1 MRNIALFLTVC
12 NGIVRASYNSV
23 FDSVMNYY
31 PEELDRTFEIILDS
45 VEAHIKVYVSVK
57 NLDASMAVEVL
68 NEVISANIIA
78 TCDVVVFLIF
88 SWSLFMG
95 GRRTSAQK
103 TVGAVLFK
111 VLGFSFAIHDFILAR
126 I

>member
-1 MRNIALFLTVC
+1 MRNIALFHTVC

-31 PEELDRTFEIILDS
+31 PEELDRTFEIFLDS

-78 TCDVVVFLIF
+78 I
-88 SWSLFMG
+88 
-95 GRRTSAQK
+95 
-103 TVGAVLFK
+103 
-111 VLGFSFAIHDFILAR
+111 
-126 I
+126 

>member
-1 MRNIALFLTVC
+1 M
-12 NGIVRASYNSV
+12 
-23 FDSVMNYY
+23 MNYY

-78 TCDVVVFLIF
+78 I
-88 SWSLFMG
+88 
-95 GRRTSAQK
+95 
-103 TVGAVLFK
+103 
-111 VLGFSFAIHDFILAR
+111 
-126 I
+126 